1 MKENTLVNTYLYK
14 FFKETTN
21 PILKQL
27 GKLVTANINRHTFY
41 IKLTGFYSQIFSI
54 DEDKLIKLSGASYLY
69 FYTLILFDKLIDKD
83 EQDKVSFKFLLYFQ
97 EAVKI
102 LEKLFPSDDFWNRIY
117 KNFEELSYTKDREEL
132 IAKKGKIS
140 DQEFLEIAKEKSIM
154 SHSIVD
160 ALIILSDDFTNEE
173 DLKEIL
179 NLIHTAF
186 QIRDDID
193 DFKKDIS
200 NNQLTLPIYQVK
212 EFVSSKNLILN
223 STKQMNDVLYG
234 SGIATKLINIAI
246 SYYDHALQI
255 SKKLYLTDLINFIEF
270 EIKDCKSQL
279 YEIELIKLKS
289 IQCNKRSSDFLFN
302 HYTITKERIIKSLET
317 SLFYFKVNLKHN
329 GWADFIT
336 SAGISLGWVKYFICS
351 NLIEAGESD
360 LVKRYLDV
368 NNESFDSYNE
378 NTIADA
384 DTISFKIDTYL
395 GLKLQVDKPLIEE
408 WMSYS
413 NNGEWTTYKSNKEF
427 LKYLNL
433 SNEKEMKGWMSYHKC
448 VSSYAAYVL
457 SKYDLNKKLFNETID
472 KILRDYKKIKLIESY
487 WWSSPIYSYYYFLLS
502 IINYKEN
509 LIEVDE
515 IINKLIEMQEDSGC
529 WVDDFIN
536 DSVFY
541 TSMVVH
547 LLIVYDFKKC
557 SNQIKKGIMF
567 LIKNQMSDGS
577 WLTIHKLRIPS
588 PEIINPNKVVK
599 WKKGSLGTN
608 TIVDDH
614 NRFFTSSMVYKT
626 IKLYYNVIWG

>member
-41 IKLTGFYSQIFSI
+41 IKLTDFYSQIFSI

-457 SKYDLNKKLFNETID
+457 F
-472 KILRDYKKIKLIESY
+472 KI
-487 WWSSPIYSYYYFLLS
+487 
-502 IINYKEN
+502 
-509 LIEVDE
+509 
-515 IINKLIEMQEDSGC
+515 
-529 WVDDFIN
+529 
-536 DSVFY
+536 
-541 TSMVVH
+541 
-547 LLIVYDFKKC
+547 
-557 SNQIKKGIMF
+557 
-567 LIKNQMSDGS
+567 
-577 WLTIHKLRIPS
+577 
-588 PEIINPNKVVK
+588 
-599 WKKGSLGTN
+599 
-608 TIVDDH
+608 
-614 NRFFTSSMVYKT
+614 
-626 IKLYYNVIWG
+626 